1 MVMSCH
7 RRVVIIL
14 EIDVIHPAEDI
25 AGKIGDP
32 VAYTEGKAS
41 NTLKKKI
48 FLLKNVWSH

>member
-1 MVMSCH
+1 MVISRH

-32 VAYTEGKAS
+32 VPYTEGKAS
-41 NTLKKKI
+41 NALKKI
-48 FLLKNVWSH
+48 YFC

>member
-1 MVMSCH
+1 MVISCH

-32 VAYTEGKAS
+32 VPYTEGKAS
-41 NTLKKKI
+41 NTLKKI
-48 FLLKNVWSH
+48 DFC